1 MNNQISVEPFSF
13 GPRGTVELFQVNRFG
28 GSIGGFV
35 TFFCQAL
42 TASGEELD
50 APVVNVTLEQF
61 NTWVDDA
68 TFFALLAT
76 LAGYTPIVTE

>member
-13 GPRGTVELFQVNRFG
+13 GPRGDVEVFQVGEFG
-28 GSIGGFV
+28 GKIGGFV
-35 TFFCQAL
+35 TFFCKAL
-42 TASGEELD
+42 TAGGGELD
-50 APVVNVTLEQF
+50 SPVVNVTLEQF

-76 LAGYTPIVTE
+76 LAGYTPIAPE

>member
-1 MNNQISVEPFSF
+1 MNNQISVEPYSF
-13 GPRGTVELFQVNRFG
+13 GPRGEVTVFQINRFG
-28 GSIGGFV
+28 GEINGFV

-42 TASGEELD
+42 TAGGEQLD

-68 TFFALLAT
+68 TFFALLAE
-76 LAGYTPIVTE
+76 LAGYTPIAPE